1 SVLAWARWPI
11 TCFIACAYGR
21 EVRIRS
27 CALRILE
34 AETISSAR
42 VTLRVFCTL
51 LILVLISR
59 PPAISSSRLAGPGA
73 RRLDLVPS
81 TRRAS
86 PPRFGLPGTGRLELF
101 DALLERSLDLVVPG
115 AGAVDLLDQLAG
127 GVGEVGVQ
135 AFLEGADLGDRHV
148 VQVTLVDGV
157 DRQRLV
163 GDRHRQVLLLLHQL
177 GDALAALELLAGRF
191 VQVRGELGE
200 RRQLA
205 VLRQRDTDAAGQ
217 LLDDLGLGG
226 ATDARHRDTG
236 VHGRADA
243 GVEQ

>member
-1 SVLAWARWPI
+1 RSTLPSVYASSITLITPTRSSRCGTSPRWVTLPTMFTLIRRKKACAFWPMVTMSTSTPCSLCWRISPSSLRNRLLLRPPARWPI

-81 TRRAS
+81 TRRDH

-101 DALLERSLDLVVPG
+101 DALFERSLDLVVPG

-135 AFLEGADLGDRHV
+135 AFLEGTDLGDRHV

-163 GDRHRQVLLLLHQL
+163 GDRHRQVLL
-177 GDALAALELLAGRF
+177 
-191 VQVRGELGE
+191 
-200 RRQLA
+200 
-205 VLRQRDTDAAGQ
+205 
-217 LLDDLGLGG
+217 
-226 ATDARHRDTG
+226 
-236 VHGRADA
+236 
-243 GVEQ
+243 